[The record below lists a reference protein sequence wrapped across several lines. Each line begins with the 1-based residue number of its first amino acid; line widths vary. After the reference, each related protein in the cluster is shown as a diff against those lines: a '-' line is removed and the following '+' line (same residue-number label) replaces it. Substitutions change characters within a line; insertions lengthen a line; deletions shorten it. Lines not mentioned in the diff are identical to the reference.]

1 MGNSAEDTST
11 DDLETLDHGQ
21 RFCSVAIATAIVIA
35 YNTFTVE
42 PWLSEPQTL
51 GYPNTIM
58 NVEIPKVSSNFLH
71 KWNASVIFRLVR
83 LIISQYSR

>member
-42 PWLSEPQTL
+42 P
-51 GYPNTIM
+51 
-58 NVEIPKVSSNFLH
+58 
-71 KWNASVIFRLVR
+71 
-83 LIISQYSR
+83 